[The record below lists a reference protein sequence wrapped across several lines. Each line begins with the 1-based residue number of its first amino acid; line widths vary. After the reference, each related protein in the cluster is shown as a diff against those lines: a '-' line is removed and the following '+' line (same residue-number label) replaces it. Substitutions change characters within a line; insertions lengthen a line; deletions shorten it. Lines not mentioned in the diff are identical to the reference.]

1 MNNILV
7 LQRIIGETE
16 VGLPIENCRKE
27 ECLIGNLMTDA
38 IADYANREY
47 NISNAIVLYN
57 VDSILASIAGRSM

>member
-1 MNNILV
+1 
-7 LQRIIGETE
+7 
-16 VGLPIENCRKE
+16 
-27 ECLIGNLMTDA
+27 MTDA